1 MGSGDAIV
9 SVRHHNIQLDP
20 QPRDEALNWARGTV
34 LRQVYLGSHR
44 DYLVELPTG
53 DQVRTITRPDLAIER
68 GDSVWLHFPREHC
81 RALAR

>member
-1 MGSGDAIV
+1 M
-9 SVRHHNIQLDP
+9 SVRHHDIRLATREP
-20 QPRDEALNWARGTV
+20 GEAANWAGGTV
-34 LRQVYLGSHR
+34 ARQVYLGSHR